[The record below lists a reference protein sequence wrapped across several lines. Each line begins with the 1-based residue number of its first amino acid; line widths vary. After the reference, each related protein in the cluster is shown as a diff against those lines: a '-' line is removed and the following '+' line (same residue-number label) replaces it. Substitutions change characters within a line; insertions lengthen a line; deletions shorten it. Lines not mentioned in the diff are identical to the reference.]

1 MPARQC
7 CTGVCATT
15 ILMAVGQQALMLVVS
30 HVGSG
35 AGWSKRARASRNRGA
50 HQRSG
55 PKIPGERRSGRL
67 SGSFSPTKRKTFM
80 SKVFAVGTVTKRPP
94 KEQEGETM
102 SKELRNAVQL
112 YLDGEIEQ
120 FWWRK
125 HKQ

>member
-1 MPARQC
+1 
-7 CTGVCATT
+7 
-15 ILMAVGQQALMLVVS
+15 
-30 HVGSG
+30 
-35 AGWSKRARASRNRGA
+35 
-50 HQRSG
+50 
-55 PKIPGERRSGRL
+55 
-67 SGSFSPTKRKTFM
+67 M

-125 HKQ
+125 DKQGVVFLLDVATADEAQATLAKLPLVEADLLTFDYFPVGPFAPLASLIGRE